1 MSVKAFHIDATPACF
16 LFHTI
21 VQKPVRS
28 SATRWHRNDDEVM
41 ENAVSLPWE
50 NGENVKMSN
59 QIPDCLWC
67 NCIDSFSCSVNLR
80 HPIDLI
86 YYIYRV

>member
-1 MSVKAFHIDATPACF
+1 MSVKAFHIDAPPACF

-28 SATRWHRNDDEVM
+28 SAERWRWNDDEVM

-50 NGENVKMSN
+50 NGGK
-59 QIPDCLWC
+59 C
-67 NCIDSFSCSVNLR
+67 
-80 HPIDLI
+80 
-86 YYIYRV
+86 